1 MSLKSIELFA
11 GAGGLAMGVGLAGF
25 KSLGVVEWDRWAC
38 DTIRQNQGK
47 QHPMVADWPLYEGDV
62 RRWIESA
69 DLAALE
75 GLDLVAGG
83 PPCQPFSMGGKHQA
97 NLDVRDMFPTAVSV
111 VRALRPRAFL
121 FENVKGLT
129 RASFSTYF
137 SYIQL
142 QLEFPDIAKRADE
155 SWVAHQTRLQQH
167 KTSGQSAG
175 DGLTYRLF
183 VGLINAA
190 NYGVAQKRERVFVVG
205 FRSDVDA
212 RWSFPAETHSLDA
225 LLYDQYVE
233 TRYWERHKVA
243 QRQRPPLPIKHQQL
257 VAGMKGLGLLP
268 TRSPW
273 RTVRDALVGLPEP
286 REDGSGRIFNHRLQ
300 SGARVYPGHTGSPLD
315 LPAKTLKA
323 GGHGVPGGEN
333 MLVRPDGSV
342 RYFSIRE
349 SARLQAF
356 PDTYELHGAWGEA
369 MRQLGNAVPVTLA
382 QQMAASV
389 AMQLLEADQRVLTAK
404 NVRYAPA
411 LKDVSFADSQR
422 RLLSGLGVGL

>member
-38 DTIRQNQGK
+38 DTIRQNQGRG
-47 QHPMVADWPLYEGDV
+47 HPVVAGWPLFEGDV
-62 RRWIESA
+62 RKWIDSV
-69 DLAALE
+69 DVSALE

-97 NLDVRDMFPTAVSV
+97 NLDSRDMFPSAVAI

-142 QLEFPDIAKRADE
+142 QLEFPEITKRVDE
-155 SWVAHQTRLQQH
+155 SWGEHQARLQQH
-167 KTSGQSAG
+167 KTSSKNVDA
-175 DGLTYRLF
+175 GLTYRLF
-183 VGLINAA
+183 VGLVNAA
-190 NYGVAQKRERVFVVG
+190 NYGVPQKRERVFMIG
-205 FRSDVDA
+205 FRRDVDA
-212 RWSFPAETHSLDA
+212 RWSFPTETHSMDA
-225 LLYDQYVE
+225 LLYDQYVDGS
-233 TRYWERHKVA
+233 YWDRHKIAV
-243 QRQRPPLPIKHQQL
+243 RQRAPLADKYKPL

-268 TRSPW
+268 TKVAW

-286 REDGSGRIFNHRLQ
+286 FEDGRGFALNHRLQ
-300 SGARVYPGHTGSPLD
+300 LGARAYPGHTGSPLD
-315 LPAKTLKA
+315 IPAKTLKA

-333 MLVRPDGSV
+333 MLVRPDGSI
-342 RYFSIRE
+342 RYFTVRE
-349 SARLQAF
+349 SARLQVF

-389 AMQLLEADQRVLTAK
+389 ATQLLSADHRVLA
-404 NVRYAPA
+404 AH
-411 LKDVSFADSQR
+411 D
-422 RLLSGLGVGL
+422 LLQAVAA

>member
-25 KSLGVVEWDRWAC
+25 KSRGIVEWDRWAC
-38 DTIRQNQGK
+38 DTIRQNQSRGN
-47 QHPMVADWPLYEGDV
+47 PMVTDWPLYEGDV
-62 RRWIESA
+62 REWHKTL
-69 DLAALE
+69 DVAALQ

-97 NLDVRDMFPTAVSV
+97 NLDARDMFPAAVSI
-111 VRALRPRAFL
+111 VRSLRPRAFL

-129 RASFSTYF
+129 RASFSGYF

-142 QLEFPDIAKRADE
+142 QLEFPELTKKVDE
-155 SWVAHQTRLQQH
+155 SWIEHLGRLQQH
-167 KTSGQSAG
+167 KTSRKNAST
-175 DGLTYRLF
+175 GLTYRLF
-183 VGLINAA
+183 LNLVNAA
-190 NYGVAQKRERVFVVG
+190 NFGVAQKRERVFLIG

-225 LLYDQYVE
+225 LLYDQYVDGS
-233 TRYWERHKVA
+233 YWDRHKVSI
-243 QRQRPPLPIKHQQL
+243 RQRMPLPEKHKKL
-257 VAGMKGLGLLP
+257 VEGMKGLGLLP
-268 TRSPW
+268 TKAAW
-273 RTVRDALVGLPEP
+273 RTVRDAFVGLAEP
-286 REDGSGRIFNHRLQ
+286 HADGRGVALNHRLQ
-300 SGARVYPGHTGSPLD
+300 AGARVYPGHTGSPLD

-342 RYFSIRE
+342 RYFSVRE

-389 AMQLLEADQRVLTAK
+389 AKHLLLADERTYVAQGKLPLRA
-404 NVRYAPA
+404 A
-411 LKDVSFADSQR
+411 LS
-422 RLLSGLGVGL
+422 